1 MNETPRTDSEVTSL
15 YVKKSPTIVSFLHMA
30 KIARELERELDFSEK
45 TGRQIWRA
53 NERLQSELAAERD
66 LADKLAETLD
76 GLDWLAASP
85 PQALAAWRE
94 ARRDP

>member
-1 MNETPRTDSEVTSL
+1 
-15 YVKKSPTIVSFLHMA
+15 MA

-45 TGRQIWRA
+45 TGRQIWSA

-66 LADKLAETLD
+66 LADKLAEALD
-76 GLDWLAASP
+76 GLDWLATSP